1 MRNARRQ
8 KNTPRTEGNHGGQSA
23 GNSNHPMKNT
33 LLFSTL
39 VVGLALAGCNKSTR
53 TSTTASTD
61 PAVAPATTTDTT
73 RTTTTT
79 PATTDTVGAKVD
91 RASDRVADATRNTA
105 DRVGDATRNAADNVR
120 DASREAGRDMRAA
133 GRDISAR
140 MTEWRLSASDI
151 EADVQANRPIVRT
164 NTSAG
169 APTGNVDKGN
179 LEKSIKGQLHSDAK
193 LADLKFD
200 VNANTKGEVTLE
212 GKARTADQ
220 IAHAIGTALSHD
232 GVTKVT
238 SKIKIDPDAGPNR
251 R

>member
-8 KNTPRTEGNHGGQSA
+8 KNTPRTDGNHGGQSA
-23 GNSNHPMKNT
+23 GNSNHPMKKT

-39 VVGLALAGCNKSTR
+39 VVGLALTGCNKSTR

-61 PAVAPATTTDTT
+61 PAVAPAATTT
-73 RTTTTT
+73 TTTTT
-79 PATTDTVGAKVD
+79 PTTTDTLGTKVD
-91 RASDRVADATRNTA
+91 RATDRMADATRNTA

-120 DASREAGRDMRAA
+120 DASREAGREMREA

-140 MTEWRLSASDI
+140 MTEWRLSAADI
-151 EADVQANRPIVRT
+151 EADVKANREIVRT

-179 LEKSIKGQLHSDAK
+179 LEKSIKGQLHADPK
-193 LADLKFD
+193 LPDLKFD
-200 VNANTKGEVTLE
+200 VNANSKGEVTLE